1 LYEYDSSLPV
11 TLILAISFL
20 FSLMFTTPLAYLS
33 WRYVERPALR
43 WRSARQSPAAAA
55 VSGDVPVMP

>member
-1 LYEYDSSLPV
+1 LPV
-11 TLILAISFL
+11 ALILAISFL
-20 FSLMFTTPLAYLS
+20 FSLIFTTPLAYLS